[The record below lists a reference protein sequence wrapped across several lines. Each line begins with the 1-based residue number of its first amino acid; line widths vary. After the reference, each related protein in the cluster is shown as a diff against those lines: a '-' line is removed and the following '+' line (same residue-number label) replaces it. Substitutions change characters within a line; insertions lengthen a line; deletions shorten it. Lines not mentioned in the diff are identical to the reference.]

1 MTRQEYIKHV
11 TQIVESLTER
21 DKSVVFNGCGAS
33 AEDFLFGGW
42 VIRKIRVPE
51 EFQVLFLRACLWHDV
66 AAWAG
71 GTSEQKDWSD
81 NELFWQMVVLATQA
95 RSFKG
100 LRWAAR
106 SWLAVKVG
114 YAVLQVG
121 WIRRVTPLTL
131 EGFKS
136 LVEERLKNA

>member
-1 MTRQEYIKHV
+1 
-11 TQIVESLTER
+11 
-21 DKSVVFNGCGAS
+21 
-33 AEDFLFGGW
+33 
-42 VIRKIRVPE
+42 
-51 EFQVLFLRACLWHDV
+51 
-66 AAWAG
+66 
-71 GTSEQKDWSD
+71 
-81 NELFWQMVVLATQA
+81 MVVLATQA

-100 LRWAAR
+100 LRWAVR

-121 WIRRVTPLTL
+121 WIKRAMPLTL